1 MIIGLVGK
9 SCSGK
14 NVVGDLLEKKGIL
27 VWDLDKMCHDGLEE
41 NAEAVAKAFGSTSRK
56 EIGKIVFSD
65 PSKRAELE
73 AILYPYLE
81 RKILAWKDS
90 NPGKV
95 LVINGALLYRAG
107 FHRLCDAIIYVDA
120 SYDIRLSRARE
131 RDNISDEAFLLREKS
146 QADVDYR
153 DVDYEVPVHV
163 ISNDEFNFDKLNR
176 QVFIIC
182 DKLGILKMQYQ
193 A

>member
-14 NVVGDLLEKKGIL
+14 NVVGSLLEKERIL
-27 VWDLDKMCHDGLEE
+27 VWDLDKMCHEGLEE
-41 NAEAVAKAFGSTSRK
+41 NAKAVTKAFGGISRK
-56 EIGKIVFSD
+56 EIGRVVFSD
-65 PSKRAELE
+65 PAKRAELE

-81 RKILAWKDS
+81 RKILEWKAS

-120 SYDIRLSRARE
+120 SYEVRLSRAKE
-131 RDNISDEAFLLREKS
+131 RDDISEEAFLLRERS

-153 DVDYEVPVHV
+153 DVDYEVPVYV
-163 ISNDEFNFDKLNR
+163 VSNDEFNFDKLNR

>member
-14 NVVGDLLEKKGIL
+14 NVVGSILEKNGIL
-27 VWDLDKMCHDGLEE
+27 VWDLDKMCHEGLEE
-41 NAEAVAKAFGSTSRK
+41 NAEVVTKVFGCVSRK
-56 EIGKIVFSD
+56 EIGDIVFSD
-65 PSKRAELE
+65 PSKRKELE

-81 RKILAWKDS
+81 RKILAWKAS

-107 FHRLCDAIIYVDA
+107 FHRLCNAIIYVDA
-120 SYDIRLSRARE
+120 SYEVRLSRAVN
-131 RDNISDEAFLLREKS
+131 RDGISGEAFLLREKS

-153 DVDYEVPVHV
+153 NVDYEVPVYV
-163 ISNDEFNFDKLNR
+163 VDNDEFNFDKLNR
-176 QVFIIC
+176 QIFIIC

>member
-27 VWDLDKMCHDGLEE
+27 VWDLDKRCHDGLEE
-41 NAEAVAKAFGSTSRK
+41 NAVAVVKAFGSTSRK

-107 FHRLCDAIIYVDA
+107 FHRLCDAVIYVDA
-120 SYDIRLSRARE
+120 SYEIRLSRAKE
-131 RDNISDEAFLLREKS
+131 RDGLSEEAFLLREKS

-153 DVDYEVPVHV
+153 DVDYEVPVYV
-163 ISNDEFNFDKLNR
+163 VNNDELNFDKLNR

>member
-14 NVVGDLLEKKGIL
+14 NVVGDLLEKNGIL

-41 NAEAVAKAFGSTSRK
+41 NAEAVTKVFGSTSRK

-65 PSKRAELE
+65 PAKRAELE

>member
-1 MIIGLVGK
+1 MIVGLVGK

-14 NVVGDLLEKKGIL
+14 NVVGSLLEGKGIL
-27 VWDLDKMCHDGLEE
+27 VWDLDKMCHDGLVE
-41 NAEAVAKAFGSTSRK
+41 NAEAVTKAFGGISRK
-56 EIGKIVFSD
+56 EIGKVVFSD
-65 PSKRAELE
+65 PAKRAELE
-73 AILYPYLE
+73 GILYPYLE
-81 RKILAWKDS
+81 RKILSWKAS

-120 SYDIRLSRARE
+120 SYEIRLSRAKE
-131 RDNISDEAFLLREKS
+131 RDGLSEEAFLLREKS

-153 DVDYEVPVHV
+153 DVDYEVPVYV
-163 ISNDEFNFDKLNR
+163 VNNDELNFDKLNR

>member
-27 VWDLDKMCHDGLEE
+27 VWDLDKMCHDGLVE

-120 SYDIRLSRARE
+120 SYEIRLSRAKE

>member
-41 NAEAVAKAFGSTSRK
+41 NAEAVIKAFGSTSRK

-65 PSKRAELE
+65 PSKRVELE

-120 SYDIRLSRARE
+120 SYEIRLSRAKE

>member
-41 NAEAVAKAFGSTSRK
+41 NAEAVVKAFGSTSRK
-56 EIGKIVFSD
+56 EVGKIVFSD

-120 SYDIRLSRARE
+120 SYEIRLSRAKE
-131 RDNISDEAFLLREKS
+131 RDNISEEAFLLREKS

>member
-41 NAEAVAKAFGSTSRK
+41 NAEAVVKAFGSTSRK

-65 PSKRAELE
+65 PSKRVELE

-120 SYDIRLSRARE
+120 SYEIRLSRAKE

>member
-14 NVVGDLLEKKGIL
+14 NVVGSILEKNGIL
-27 VWDLDKMCHDGLEE
+27 VWDLDKMCHEGLEE
-41 NAEAVAKAFGSTSRK
+41 NAEVVTKAFGCVSRK
-56 EIGKIVFSD
+56 EIGDIVFSD
-65 PSKRAELE
+65 PSKRKELE

-81 RKILAWKDS
+81 RKILAWKAS

-107 FHRLCDAIIYVDA
+107 FHRLCNAIIYVDA
-120 SYDIRLSRARE
+120 SYEVRLSRAVN
-131 RDNISDEAFLLREKS
+131 RDGISGEAFLLREKS

-153 DVDYEVPVHV
+153 NVDYEVPVYV
-163 ISNDEFNFDKLNR
+163 VDNDEFNFDKLNR
-176 QVFIIC
+176 QIFILC

>member
-14 NVVGDLLEKKGIL
+14 NVVGDLLEKNGIL

-120 SYDIRLSRARE
+120 SYEIRLSRARE